1 MLVGNNLRSL
11 EISEGKA
18 SEREDTYQTKLNELS
33 EKFQQV
39 IQLQPGCVLSFK
51 FVDEIHLL
59 DFHLSANK
67 SFKRFLDSPLLSY
80 VLLSSFCL

>member
-18 SEREDTYQTKLNELS
+18 SEREDTYQVKLNELS

-39 IQLQPGCVLSFK
+39 IISGSSG
-51 FVDEIHLL
+51 
-59 DFHLSANK
+59 FHGKGVGSHAHTSVQACN
-67 SFKRFLDSPLLSY
+67 FLG
-80 VLLSSFCL
+80 V